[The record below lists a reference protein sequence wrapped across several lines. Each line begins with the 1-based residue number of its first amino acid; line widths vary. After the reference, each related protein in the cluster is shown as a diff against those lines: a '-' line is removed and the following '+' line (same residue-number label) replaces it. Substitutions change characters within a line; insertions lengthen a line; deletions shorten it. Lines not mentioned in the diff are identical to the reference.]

1 MPWEALSKWA
11 LGALALIL
19 SWLGIDL
26 YHRIRK
32 LEEDRVTREDFDE
45 LRQSMM
51 ATFTNGHDRLE
62 DKLDRII
69 ERLMK

>member
-1 MPWEALSKWA
+1 MPWESLSKWA

-32 LEEDRVTREDFDE
+32 LEEGRVTRKDFDE
-45 LRQSMM
+45 LRHSLM
-51 ATFTNGHDRLE
+51 ATFTNGHERLE